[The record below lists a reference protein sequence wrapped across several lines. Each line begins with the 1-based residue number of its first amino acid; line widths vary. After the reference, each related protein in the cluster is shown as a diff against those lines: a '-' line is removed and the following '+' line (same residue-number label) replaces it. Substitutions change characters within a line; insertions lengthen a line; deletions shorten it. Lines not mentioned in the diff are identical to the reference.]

1 MDSERWLFEKG
12 CFLPSWSEDTEQPL
26 QIQKPIE
33 TVSNLQ
39 DKDLNTLLA
48 ELEDI
53 KKHIEDVRERKWQL
67 AKLIEY
73 HNNNFA
79 RE

>member
-1 MDSERWLFEKG
+1 MDNERWLFEKG
-12 CFLPSWSEDTEQPL
+12 CFLGCWNDDIVPQKQETPL
-26 QIQKPIE
+26 KSLP
-33 TVSNLQ
+33 

-53 KKHIEDVRERKWQL
+53 KQHINDVKQRQWHL

-73 HNNNFA
+73 HNHGFA
-79 RE
+79 QS

>member
-1 MDSERWLFEKG
+1 MNEERWLFEKG
-12 CFLPSWSEDTEQPL
+12 CFLGGWNDDILVKKET
-26 QIQKPIE
+26 PIE
-33 TVSNLQ
+33 SVTKLQ

-53 KKHIEDVRERKWQL
+53 KHHIEDVKQRQWHL

-73 HNNNFA
+73 HNNGFVA
-79 RE
+79 D

>member
-1 MDSERWLFEKG
+1 MNEERWLFENG
-12 CFLPSWSEDTEQPL
+12 CFLGGWNDDIPVEKEA
-26 QIQKPIE
+26 PIE
-33 TVSNLQ
+33 SVSKLQ

-53 KKHIEDVRERKWQL
+53 KHHIEDVKQRQWHL

-73 HNNNFA
+73 HNHGFVA
-79 RE
+79 D